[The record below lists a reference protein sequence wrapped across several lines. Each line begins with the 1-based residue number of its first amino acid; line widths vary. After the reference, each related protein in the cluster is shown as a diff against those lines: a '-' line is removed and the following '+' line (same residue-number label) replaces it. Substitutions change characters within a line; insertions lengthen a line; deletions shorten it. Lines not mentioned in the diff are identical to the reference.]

1 MVKETVLDNIRAPI
15 INTIYRSP
23 FEGLYRHSQKI
34 DECVRETRSCI
45 FAYLDGNFEQADKHP
60 DNVRCIEGEADKI
73 KANVRSHLPK
83 FILLSVSKSD
93 FHQLLHDSD
102 SILDY
107 AEDVA
112 VLLTMKRTT
121 VNDDIASD
129 IKKLTNKVL
138 ECVRAYQKVME
149 HMNVL
154 IEVSFTG
161 KERNKVKGYIK
172 KIHKYEHEADLIEYE
187 VSKKLFN
194 IGDEMDPVSII
205 HMLKVIDR
213 MGQIANKA
221 ENAGD
226 KIRAM
231 LAK

>member
-1 MVKETVLDNIRAPI
+1 MQKETVMDNIRAPI
-15 INTIYRSP
+15 MNTIYRSP
-23 FEGLYRHSQKI
+23 FEGLHKHSQKI
-34 DECVRETRSCI
+34 DECVRETRACVYS
-45 FAYLDGNFEQADKHP
+45 YLEGDFKRAEEHSRK
-60 DNVRCIEGEADKI
+60 VRLIEGEADKI

-93 FHQLLHDSD
+93 FHQLLHHSD

-112 VLLTMKRTT
+112 VLLMMKRTR
-121 VNDDIASD
+121 VDDQIAAD
-129 IKKLTNKVL
+129 MKELTDKVL
-138 ECVRAYQKVME
+138 ECVKAYQKVME

-161 KERNKVKGYIK
+161 KERTKVKGYIK
-172 KIHKYEHEADLIEYE
+172 KIHKYEHEADLIEYR

-194 IGDEMDPVSII
+194 MEDEMDPIAII
-205 HMLKVIDR
+205 HLLKVIDR
-213 MGQIANKA
+213 MGQIANQA

>member
-45 FAYLDGNFEQADKHP
+45 FAYLDGNFEKADKHS
-60 DNVRCIEGEADKI
+60 DNVRFIEGEADKI

>member
-45 FAYLDGNFEQADKHP
+45 FAYLNGNFEKADKHS
-60 DNVRCIEGEADKI
+60 DNVRFIEGEADKI